1 MREEQPPPPPMR
13 DPGANSIEGK
23 SSEEIN
29 RNSPMEPMESN
40 NPPMEGGNTP
50 DPDPLG
56 IYKGYEYTTP
66 YPTEGY
72 YYYTTTPWYVL

>member
-1 MREEQPPPPPMR
+1 
-13 DPGANSIEGK
+13 
-23 SSEEIN
+23 
-29 RNSPMEPMESN
+29 MEPMESN

-72 YYYTTTPWYVL
+72 YYYTTTPWYVM

>member
-1 MREEQPPPPPMR
+1 
-13 DPGANSIEGK
+13 
-23 SSEEIN
+23 
-29 RNSPMEPMESN
+29 MEPMENGS
-40 NPPMEGGNTP
+40 PPMEGGDTP

-72 YYYTTTPWYVL
+72 YYYTTTPWYDI